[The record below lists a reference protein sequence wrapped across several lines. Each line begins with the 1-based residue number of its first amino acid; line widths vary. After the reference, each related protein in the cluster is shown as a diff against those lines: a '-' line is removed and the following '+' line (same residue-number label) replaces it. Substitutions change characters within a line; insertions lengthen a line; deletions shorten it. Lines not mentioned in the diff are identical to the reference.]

1 MLKLYNLVVRGG
13 RKAPKNK
20 NAPLKKTG
28 RKATGGANRKYMNE
42 EEEADR
48 IRRMEQ
54 QLQNYDAGRSG
65 QPAGGRGEF
74 GYDEEGDDS
83 SEEESSDED

>member
-1 MLKLYNLVVRGG
+1 
-13 RKAPKNK
+13 
-20 NAPLKKTG
+20 
-28 RKATGGANRKYMNE
+28 MNE

-54 QLQNYDAGRSG
+54 QLNTYEAGRSG
-65 QPAGGRGEF
+65 APVAGAAGGRVEY

-83 SEEESSDED
+83 SDEESSDED

>member
-1 MLKLYNLVVRGG
+1 
-13 RKAPKNK
+13 
-20 NAPLKKTG
+20 
-28 RKATGGANRKYMNE
+28 MNE

-65 QPAGGRGEF
+65 GPAGAGGVGGRVEY